1 MNQAIATKTLASVCP
16 LDCPDTCSLS
26 VTVANEQILEVKGS
40 TANPF
45 TAGKVCTKVTRYY
58 PDLIHGNQRLTQ
70 PLRRTGPKG
79 SGQYAA
85 ISWDT
90 ALDLVHAGLQ
100 AAIDKHGPQSVAPLN
115 YAGPHGELGGGSM
128 DVRFFNQL
136 GASQL
141 DRGTLCAGTSGK
153 AYDSLYGPCPGMPPH
168 QAQHSDLIVI
178 WGINVTVSNLH
189 LMREINKA
197 KQQGAKLVIVDPKRI
212 MAATKAD
219 LHLAVYPGSD
229 VVLAM
234 ALAAEL
240 ERRDALDMAFVKQ
253 WTTGFDAFMSE
264 ARKYTI
270 EDVVNLCR
278 LSSEEFHAFAD
289 LYQTATE
296 VSVGTGVGL
305 ERTRNGGSSTR
316 AAFALQ
322 ALTGNHGRLG
332 AGIIGNSGKLAP
344 RTRANLQQSHLIKPN
359 TRTLNII
366 DIGKKLLDKNMKIP
380 LKALV
385 IYNHNPIAVHP
396 DQATMIKGL
405 QQEDVFSVG
414 IDLAMTDSM
423 AMCDVILPAASH
435 FEHHDIYGAYGHN
448 YLQRAEPVIPCVGES
463 LPNTEI
469 FRRLA
474 TKFGFTGE
482 DFTATDEQ
490 LINMSMDAS
499 NPVFKDQPP
508 SQMSTEQAI
517 FMTKDG
523 QESILCSTVMPAT
536 EDGKIHLYDA
546 ELEAKFGCGVPRY
559 QETARPLPL
568 LLITPS
574 SDKRINSTFGH
585 HEDSS
590 TQEELEMHPADA
602 QARGL
607 TNGDKVVGWNDLAE
621 VTFAV
626 RISDHVQPGVVY
638 SPKGTWRCTS
648 DTGLTA
654 NALIPAHLRT
664 DIGDGACYNDTFI
677 EVKHA

>member
-1 MNQAIATKTLASVCP
+1 MNQAVATQTLASVCP

-26 VTVANEQILEVKGS
+26 VKVANEQIIEVKGS
-40 TANPF
+40 NANPF

-58 PDLIHGNQRLTQ
+58 PDLIHGEQRLTT

-79 SGQYAA
+79 SGQYEA

-90 ALDLVHAGLQ
+90 ALDLVHTGLQ
-100 AAIDKHGPQSVAPLN
+100 NAIDKHGPQAVLPLN

-141 DRGTLCAGTSGK
+141 DRGPLCAGTSGR
-153 AYDSLYGPCPGMPPH
+153 AYDSLYGPCAGMPPH

-253 WTTGFDAFMSE
+253 WTTGFDAFMTE
-264 ARKYTI
+264 ARKYTVA
-270 EDVVNLCR
+270 DVIKLCR
-278 LSSEEFHAFAD
+278 LSSDDFYTFAD
-289 LYQTATE
+289 LYQAATK
-296 VSVGTGVGL
+296 VAVGTGVGL

-344 RTRANLQQSHLIKPN
+344 RTRAKLQQNHRIKSD

-366 DIGKKLLDKNMKIP
+366 EIGNKLLDKNMKIP

-396 DQATMIKGL
+396 DQASMIKGL
-405 QQEDVFSVG
+405 QQEDIFSVG

-448 YLQRAEPVIPCVGES
+448 YVQRAEPVIPCVGDS

-474 TKFGFTGE
+474 AKFGFNDA
-482 DFTATDEQ
+482 DFSATDEQ
-490 LINMSMDAS
+490 LIDMAMDAS
-499 NPVFKDQPP
+499 NPVFAGQPP
-508 SQMSTEQAI
+508 SQMPTDKAI

-523 QESILCSTVMPAT
+523 QESILCNTVMPAT
-536 EDGKIHLYDA
+536 DDGKIHLYDA
-546 ELEAKFGCGVPRY
+546 ELEAEFGCGVPQY
-559 QETARPLPL
+559 LETQRPLPL
-568 LLITPS
+568 VLITPS

-585 HEDSS
+585 HADSS
-590 TQEELEMHPADA
+590 TQEELEMNPVDA

-607 TNGDKVVGWNDLAE
+607 SNGDKVLGWNDLAE
-621 VTFAV
+621 VTFEV
-626 RISDHVQPGVVY
+626 RISDNVQPGVVY
-638 SPKGTWRCTS
+638 SPKGTWCCTS

-654 NALIPAHLRT
+654 NALIPVDLRT

-677 EVKHA
+677 EVKRV